1 MESYNAANVI
11 NGTYGEAWLDDEY
24 MAEVTGLEAKTSL
37 KKTDVNMV
45 RRLSPGKKITGIENK
60 GTVKLNHVRSY
71 MKKKVADAVKS
82 GKTPTFTLISKLADP
97 DSINAQAERIK
108 FTGVTFDEVT
118 LADWE
123 NGKLGEESYPFEY
136 EDFEFLD
143 MINA

>member
-1 MESYNAANVI
+1 MEAYNAANVI

-24 MAEVTGLEAKTSL
+24 IAEITGLEAKTSL

-45 RRLSPGKKITGIENK
+45 RRLSPGKKITGVENK
-60 GTVKLNHVRSY
+60 GTVKMNHVRSNL
-71 MKKKVADAVKS
+71 KAKVAAAVKS
-82 GKTPTFTLISKLADP
+82 GTTPKFTLISKLADP
-97 DSINAQAERIK
+97 DAIGGQVERIK

-118 LADWE
+118 LVDWE

-143 MINA
+143 QINA